1 MKKLLSMVL
10 ALTLLMS
17 SLTAFAAVVNPV
29 PYPETGVVFSDDFED
44 YKVSGG
50 NGANVQVTAGH
61 ALRTN
66 WNYNNNNCWV
76 INTAEDNTAAY
87 WGDVW
92 YQLPSGATGV
102 SSGVL
107 EYSFDL
113 RMYSTGITK
122 GDFYMAIW
130 KTIADKSFFPVTANV
145 DSSDMTKMNIYFGT
159 GDNRGA
165 RPSSETDH
173 TLVTTTTDV
182 WHNIKVRVDFEN
194 KTIDYYLDGNLA
206 ASHSGNDTN
215 SAPTSECTLTGYVG
229 LCQTEA
235 TYTYV
240 DNVKFEKMQSFVD
253 PESVG
258 SYTVNGS
265 VPETGIIAKDNFDN
279 YENSDWTGGKLRSI
293 SNPDNVW
300 HYTPGDILPSGS
312 DGNKYLNMRWTSN
325 TAYYLTDHNLPG
337 AVINTGKLKIEY
349 KVNVRQMNVSDNTL
363 ANPENGDRQVL
374 YVSNW
379 GPNGKMYLNTVVY
392 SPEKPFMVFSKTLN
406 NHSAANETDTDAPTV
421 KKIFDFE
428 TWNTVTMIIDYENG
442 TVCQYFNGEF
452 VTSFA
457 VNPTNANIE
466 FYEFDLCRSHSKN
479 GQEISGAADVYY
491 PNGERVDIRIDDV
504 RIERLVPVS
513 YDEPLTTKI
522 KKNGADITVADVAGG
537 DVLTVDFETP
547 SASTGNVVIAAYKGE
562 QLQGVV
568 SSINTLISKG
578 SNSIALTADDK
589 FEGADTIKAFIF
601 SNFDN
606 MYPMAD
612 AAVYTK

>member
-17 SLTAFAAVVNPV
+17 SLTALAAVVTTTSE
-29 PYPETGVVFSDDFED
+29 PETGIIFADDFED
-44 YKVSGG
+44 YAGME
-50 NGANVQVTAGH
+50 TAE
-61 ALRTN
+61 AKAAAKAN
-66 WNYNNNNCWV
+66 WNYGV
-76 INTAEDNTAAY
+76 GGDILTADGNTFLSNPYVYYQLPYAKITSGKVLYEYDVYIPSDCPVGNGLYSVVYSGDDASSWFPAHYVWSALKTDSGAIVY
-87 WGDVW
+87 WGDAEN
-92 YQLPSGATGV
+92 YGAMPRPGGSYTPASNEISTNEWHKVGTT
-102 SSGVL
+102 
-107 EYSFDL
+107 FDYL
-113 RMYSTGITK
+113 NNTM
-122 GDFYMAIW
+122 DF
-130 KTIADKSFFPVTANV
+130 
-145 DSSDMTKMNIYFGT
+145 
-159 GDNRGA
+159 
-165 RPSSETDH
+165 
-173 TLVTTTTDV
+173 
-182 WHNIKVRVDFEN
+182 
-194 KTIDYYLDGNLA
+194 YLDGKKVAEHTKNA
-206 ASHSGNDTN
+206 TF
-215 SAPTSECTLTGYVG
+215 SAPVERAGFKYFGILRVANGST
-229 LCQTEA
+229 A
-235 TYTYV
+235 RA

-279 YENSDWTGGKLRSI
+279 YENSDWTGGRLSSI

-300 HYTPGDILPSGS
+300 HYTLGDILPSGS

-374 YVSNW
+374 YVANW

-392 SPEKPFMVFSKTLN
+392 SPEKPFMAFSKTLN
-406 NHSAANETDTDAPTV
+406 NYSAANETNTDAPTV
-421 KKIFDFE
+421 KKTFDFE

-457 VNPTNANIE
+457 VDPTNTNIE
-466 FYEFDLCRSHSKN
+466 FNEFDLCRSHSKN

-491 PNGERVDIRIDDV
+491 PNGESVDIRIDDV

>member
-66 WNYNNNNCWV
+66 WNYNNNCWV
-76 INTAEDNTAAY
+76 INTAEDNTAVY

-113 RMYSTGITK
+113 RMHSTGITK

-130 KTIADKSFFPVTANV
+130 KTTADKSFFPVTANV

-374 YVSNW
+374 YVANW

-392 SPEKPFMVFSKTLN
+392 SPEKPFMAFSKTLN

-421 KKIFDFE
+421 KKTFDFE

-547 SASTGNVVIAAYKGE
+547 STSTGNVVIAAYKGE